1 MGWLFQHPEEFVFSA
16 KNVQVVQYYTTRAR
30 QEVGGGSGGADG
42 YSTGVFSSD
51 AERGERSE

>member
-42 YSTGVFSSD
+42 YSTGVF
-51 AERGERSE
+51 